1 MPAIWRTALVTALIA
16 CAAGALSVYASLAFF
31 ADDGERGHASLDAAV
46 HRELDLSADQDR
58 QIGDIEAR
66 FHARRE
72 SLEGE
77 MRAATRDIAA
87 AVFEDKTDSP
97 RVERAVNRFHNAM
110 GDLQH
115 ETITHIFEMRA
126 VLAPPQQ
133 SRFDEIVRAELLR
146 SAEETE
152 PD

>member
-31 ADDGERGHASLDAAV
+31 ADGGERGHISLDAMV
-46 HRELDLSADQDR
+46 HRELGLSSDQDR
-58 QIGDIEAR
+58 QIEEIEAR

-72 SLEGE
+72 SLESE
-77 MRAATRDIAA
+77 MRTATRDIAA
-87 AVFEDKTDSP
+87 AVSEDKAKTP
-97 RVERAVNRFHNAM
+97 RVERAVDRFHNAM
-110 GDLQH
+110 GELQH

-126 VLAPPQQ
+126 ILTPSQQ
-133 SRFDEIVRAELLR
+133 SRFDEIVRTELLR

>member
-1 MPAIWRTALVTALIA
+1 MSAIWRTVLLTALIA

-31 ADDGERGHASLDAAV
+31 ADGGARGHASLDAVV

-58 QIGDIEAR
+58 QIEEIEAR
-66 FHARRE
+66 FHARQE

-77 MRAATRDIAA
+77 MRAATRDLAA
-87 AVFEDKTDSP
+87 AVSEDKTDSP
-97 RVERAVNRFHNAM
+97 RVERAVDRFHTAM
-110 GDLQH
+110 GELQH

-126 VLAPPQQ
+126 VLTPPQQ
-133 SRFDEIVRAELLR
+133 DRFDEIVRAELLR
-146 SAEETE
+146 SAEESE

>member
-16 CAAGALSVYASLAFF
+16 CAAGALGVYASLAFF
-31 ADDGERGHASLDAAV
+31 ADDGERGHGSLDAAV
-46 HRELDLSADQDR
+46 HRELDLSAEQDR
-58 QIGDIEAR
+58 QIEAIEAR
-66 FHARRE
+66 FRADRE

-87 AVFEDKTDSP
+87 AVFEDKADSP
-97 RVERAVNRFHNAM
+97 RVERAIDRFHNAM
-110 GDLQH
+110 GELQH

-126 VLAPPQQ
+126 VLTPAQQ
-133 SRFDEIVRAELLR
+133 SRFDEVVRAELLR